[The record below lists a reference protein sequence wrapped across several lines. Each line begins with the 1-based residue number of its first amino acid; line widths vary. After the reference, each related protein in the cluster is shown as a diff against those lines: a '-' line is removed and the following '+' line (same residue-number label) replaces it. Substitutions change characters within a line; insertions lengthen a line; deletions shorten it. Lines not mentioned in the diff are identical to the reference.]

1 MKKMIE
7 KEEYKFL
14 KENEKLGKN
23 IILLT
28 LGGSHA
34 YGTNVEGSDIDI
46 RGCALNSKK
55 EILLGRDFEQVI
67 DNNTDTVVYSFNKL
81 IGLLTDCNPNV
92 IEMLGCKPEHY
103 FMVSDIGRKLLD
115 NRKMFLSQR
124 AAVTFGGYATQQMRR
139 LLNAIARD
147 SVEQKEKERHMLL
160 SCESAMLSFN
170 ERHQAIPEGSFTLE
184 VGDSAKE
191 EFDKEIF
198 ANINLSKYPL
208 RDLYGMISELA
219 SVIRNYDKLNHRN
232 RKKDEAHLGKHM
244 LHLLRLF
251 YTAIDIFEKEDIIT
265 YREHERE
272 FYLRVRGGEFLNS
285 DGTCRPEFFD
295 IVRGLERRLEYAKAN
310 TSLPEKPN
318 FDKINEFKMSVN
330 EKIVRGA
337 A

>member
-1 MKKMIE
+1 MKEVIE
-7 KEEYKFL
+7 GKEYEFL
-14 KENEKLGKN
+14 RENEKLGKN
-23 IILLT
+23 IVLLT

-34 YGTNVEGSDIDI
+34 YGTNVEGSDIDV

-55 EILLGRDFEQVI
+55 EILLGKDFEQVI

-103 FMVSDIGRKLLD
+103 LFVSDIGQELLD

-170 ERHQAIPEGSFTLE
+170 ERHQAIPEGSFTLG
-184 VGDSAKE
+184 VGDSEKE

-198 ANINLSKYPL
+198 ANINLSGYPL

-232 RKKDEAHLGKHM
+232 RKKDEAHLNKHAM
-244 LHLLRLF
+244 HYCRLF
-251 YTAIDIFEKEDIIT
+251 LTAIDIFEEEEIVT
-265 YREHERE
+265 YRENDQE
-272 FYLRVRGGEFLNS
+272 FLLRVRHGEFMNE
-285 DGTCRPEFFD
+285 DGTYRSEFFD
-295 IVRGLERRLEYAKAN
+295 IIREYEKRLEYAKAN
-310 TSLPEKPN
+310 TSLPEKPD
-318 FDKINEFKMSVN
+318 FDKINAFRMRVN
-330 EKIVRGA
+330 EKIVRGEL
-337 A
+337 

>member
-1 MKKMIE
+1 MREILE
-7 KEEYKFL
+7 REEYRFL

-23 IILLT
+23 IVLLT

-46 RGCALNSKK
+46 RGCALNSRE

-103 FMVSDIGRKLLD
+103 LVVSDIGRELLD

-147 SVEQKEKERHMLL
+147 SVEQKEKEKHMLL

-170 ERHQAIPEGSFTLE
+170 DRYQAIPEGSFTLE
-184 VGDSAKE
+184 VEDSLKE

-198 ANINLSKYPL
+198 ANINLSSYLL

-219 SVIRNYDKLNHRN
+219 SVIRNYDKLNNRN
-232 RKKDEAHLGKHM
+232 RKKDIDHLGKHC
-244 LHLLRLF
+244 LHLCRL
-251 YTAIDIFEKEDIIT
+251 YMEAIDIFEKE
-265 YREHERE
+265 
-272 FYLRVRGGEFLNS
+272 
-285 DGTCRPEFFD
+285 
-295 IVRGLERRLEYAKAN
+295 
-310 TSLPEKPN
+310 
-318 FDKINEFKMSVN
+318 
-330 EKIVRGA
+330 
-337 A
+337 